1 MKKKRDS
8 GLFIDDISY
17 NIGLLEEFTKEGKI
31 EFNRSVK
38 TQMAVIKCIENI
50 GEAIKNLDDE
60 TKNIVPHEEWSA
72 ISKTRDFFA
81 HHYFGIDTELVW
93 EIAQQDIPSLKSSI
107 EKIIA
112 EKRLREEKQ
121 KQQTQKNP
129 PHHKMKI

>member
-60 TKNIVPHEEWSA
+60 TKI
-72 ISKTRDFFA
+72 
-81 HHYFGIDTELVW
+81 
-93 EIAQQDIPSLKSSI
+93 
-107 EKIIA
+107 
-112 EKRLREEKQ
+112 
-121 KQQTQKNP
+121 
-129 PHHKMKI
+129 